1 MTSPGTILLTADVT
15 TVYVV
20 FIIYRIKD
28 TEILKRSLQAW
39 LQHLQL

>member
-1 MTSPGTILLTADVT
+1 MASPGTILLTADVT

-28 TEILKRSLQAW
+28 IEILKRSLQAW